1 MRRKLMVRSVWM
13 LVAFLIA
20 SMPAWAQS
28 LRNPAEVQTLVQGL
42 LMGRTPPLQA
52 GTIREVGQS
61 YEVEVV
67 TPGGSL
73 VDRWLVDKVSGRIRS
88 LYGQMLLSFQPGG
101 GVWTKPLGW
110 GSGTGTS
117 MFDPMGMMAQMMGG
131 FGGAG
136 GPGGTVPPGAP

>member
-1 MRRKLMVRSVWM
+1 MRREFVVRSVWM
-13 LVAFLIA
+13 LIA
-20 SMPAWAQS
+20 CLSASLPAWAESLQS
-28 LRNPAEVQTLVQGL
+28 PAEVQTLVQGL
-42 LMGRTPPLQA
+42 LMGRTPPLEA

-67 TPGGSL
+67 TPSGSL

-88 LYGQMLLSFQPGG
+88 LYGRMLLSFQPGG
-101 GVWTKPLGW
+101 GVWTTPLGW
-110 GSGTGTS
+110 GSGAGWPT
-117 MFDPMGMMAQMMGG
+117 FDPRGMMAGMMGG